1 MTYGLVFSH
10 HLRLHSGF
18 YLAPFFFQ
26 NTSPATME
34 MPASPSHHQQS
45 DLAAVPQETARPSEN
60 KEKLPGL
67 FSESSQKNQHHS
79 FKILLPLPLA
89 FLSQLHLQ
97 HLVKII

>member
-1 MTYGLVFSH
+1 MATNSSCSGLD
-10 HLRLHSGF
+10 L
-18 YLAPFFFQ
+18 Q
-26 NTSPATME
+26 NLPVSE
-34 MPASPSHHQQS
+34 
-45 DLAAVPQETARPSEN
+45 LAAVPQETAHPSEN
-60 KEKLPGL
+60 KEKSLGL